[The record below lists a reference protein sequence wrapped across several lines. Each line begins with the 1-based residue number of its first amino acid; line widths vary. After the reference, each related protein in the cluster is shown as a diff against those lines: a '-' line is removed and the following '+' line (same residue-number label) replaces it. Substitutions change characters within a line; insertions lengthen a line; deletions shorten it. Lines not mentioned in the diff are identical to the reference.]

1 MIHKPIDALSEQD
14 ILDMVDNEMSEGK
27 TLDYKR
33 DLPADNNDGKAEFLA
48 DVVSF
53 ANTAGGYMLFGVDE
67 DKGVAIAVPG
77 IELKDADEYGLRLE
91 NMCRDNIEPRMSPLQ
106 IRAIDLTSGR
116 RVLAVRVQQSW
127 QAPHRNRKD
136 RHFYARNSKG
146 KYPMDVSEIRAA
158 MIHGSTVED
167 RIRQFR
173 GERVAKV
180 AANKGP
186 RPLINGVKTVLHLV
200 PVEAVS
206 GTKRLNLNASHSK
219 WMDRLRPMGN
229 VYGYSSALNLDGAF
243 YHDGAEESS
252 AYTQLFRD
260 GAIESVFTYPPYN
273 DRSVLWGEFE
283 KNVTEGS
290 ERYLSLLRSLEFAG
304 PVAMLLAFVQAEESS
319 LQVDNYNRFPA
330 KGMSEPEILVP
341 DFLLT
346 DDADL
351 PQTLRQMFEIVWNAY
366 GRSRPHDYVPR

>member
-1 MIHKPIDALSEQD
+1 MIHKPIDALNEQD
-14 ILDMVDNEMSEGK
+14 ILDLVDNEMSEGK

-77 IELKDADEYGLRLE
+77 IELKDTDEYGLRLE
-91 NMCRDNIEPRMSPLQ
+91 NICRDNIEPRMPPLQ
-106 IRAIDLTSGR
+106 IRGIDLSSGR

-136 RHFYARNSKG
+136 RHFYARNSRG

-158 MIHGSTVED
+158 MIQSSTVED

-173 GERVAKV
+173 SERVAKV
-180 AANKGP
+180 AANKVP
-186 RPLINGVKTVLHLV
+186 RPLINGVKTVLHLI

-206 GTKRLNLNASHSK
+206 GVKRLNLNANHNK
-219 WMDRLRPMGN
+219 WMDGLRPMGN
-229 VYGYSSALNLDGAF
+229 AYGYSPALNLDGAL
-243 YHDGAEESS
+243 YYDGAEESS
-252 AYTQLFRD
+252 AYTQIFRN
-260 GAIESVFTYPPYN
+260 GAIEGVFTYPPYN
-273 DRSVLWGEFE
+273 DRPVLWGEFE

-290 ERYLSLLRSLEFAG
+290 KRYLSVLRSLEFAG
-304 PVAMLLAFVQAEESS
+304 PIAMLLAFVQTEGSRM
-319 LQVDNYNRFPA
+319 QVDNYNCFPA
-330 KGMSEPEILVP
+330 KGMSEPEIFVP